1 MWGSH
6 LLAQRETT
14 EAALHFS
21 LALPGWHNLLCFA
34 ASTGTRTGLL
44 CRYTTEEQGEEEE
57 DRNMR
62 RVIISDLRN
71 IFIISRFDLT
81 PD

>member
-21 LALPGWHNLLCFA
+21 LGGTICFVLLDWA
-34 ASTGTRTGLL
+34 TVPLYYRGT
-44 CRYTTEEQGEEEE
+44 GEEEE